1 MRQRQSIAS
10 RIPLFLLTG
19 LLVLGVGCANLAPIT
34 EFADISAQ
42 SAAYTDLVTQYV
54 QFPERQKRFQP
65 SNQHARLE
73 QMTRDRAAQ
82 RERLLLRQALI
93 EEYMDALG
101 QLAAD
106 ESVKYDKELDALGK
120 AVVANKFAGE
130 RDAGAFASVSKIL
143 FRAAT
148 DDWRQRKLRELITES
163 NAPFQDVVG
172 ALKQIVDQGFAGDAE
187 TEEIAIGKHYK
198 AIILSSKDMAG
209 IAALEEW
216 RDTRLAE
223 VKGRRQ
229 AITEYSEVL
238 SEIASGHQ
246 KLYDKRDDL
255 GNRDLLQLMS
265 RYAKELRRRFETLK
279 NL

>member
-65 SNQHARLE
+65 SSQHALLD

-106 ESVKYDKELDALGK
+106 EPVKYDKELDALGK
-120 AVVANKFAGE
+120 AVAANKFAGE
-130 RDAGAFASVSKIL
+130 KDAAAFGSVSKIL
-143 FRAAT
+143 FRAVA
-148 DDWRQRKLRELITES
+148 DDWRQGKLRELITES

-172 ALKQIVDQGFAGDAE
+172 ALKLIVDQGFAGDTAN
-187 TEEIAIGKHYK
+187 EEIAIRNYYQP
-198 AIILSSKDMAG
+198 IVLSSKDKAG

-216 RDTRLAE
+216 KDTRLAE
-223 VKGRRQ
+223 VRVRRQ
-229 AITEYSEVL
+229 AITDYSIVL
-238 SEIASGHQ
+238 SRIASGHQ

-255 GNRDLLQLMS
+255 GNKDLLQLMS
-265 RYAKELRRRFETLK
+265 RYAKELRKRFEALK